1 MNVRRQT
8 VKKYR
13 KEIIILALFVLA
25 CLSLFL
31 LGEGMF
37 TLLEDETADKLL
49 RETLARFLAFAFI
62 VPVLP
67 LCGCGKVLHFSRPP
81 RAYIWCLPCLF
92 VAVANFPF
100 SAVFGGAATVER
112 TDLIWLFA
120 LNCLCVGLMEELLFR
135 GLLQSLLFD
144 VFKKRGIIVAVAV
157 NSALFGAWHLANL
170 FAGASI
176 GPTLLQAGYSFLIG
190 AMLSSVLLRT
200 GNIWTGVFLHAL
212 FNFGGLIVPTLGSG
226 AFQDV
231 IFWICTAVFG
241 IICFA
246 HVLFYHIKEDKK
258 LKLLNAAEGQ

>member
-62 VPVLP
+62 VPVMP

-100 SAVFGGAATVER
+100 SAVFDGAATVER

-120 LNCLCVGLMEELLFR
+120 LE
-135 GLLQSLLFD
+135 QSPISLVSERLD
-144 VFKKRGIIVAVAV
+144 
-157 NSALFGAWHLANL
+157 S
-170 FAGASI
+170 
-176 GPTLLQAGYSFLIG
+176 
-190 AMLSSVLLRT
+190 
-200 GNIWTGVFLHAL
+200 
-212 FNFGGLIVPTLGSG
+212 
-226 AFQDV
+226 
-231 IFWICTAVFG
+231 
-241 IICFA
+241 
-246 HVLFYHIKEDKK
+246 
-258 LKLLNAAEGQ
+258 